1 MSRRR
6 VPAPTTIRTTEI
18 KEQVAQRVSS
28 RLKDKHTQQII
39 PDQSSPLECGI
50 TSQIKHDLTKVKG
63 ISKLSVPEKS
73 ISTPSV
79 TVPPIISI
87 HATPDTSKVLQ
98 RYHPHNVDR

>member
-6 VPAPTTIRTTEI
+6 VPAPTTICTTQI

-28 RLKDKHTQQII
+28 RLKDKHSQQII
-39 PDQSSPLECGI
+39 PEQSSPLECGI

-73 ISTPSV
+73 MKPISTPSV
-79 TVPPIISI
+79 TVPPIIST
-87 HATPDTSKVLQ
+87 HATPDIGKVLQ
-98 RYHPHNVDR
+98 RYH